1 MKPSFSVKQCVPWHK
16 CSERCGQNHLCE
28 LQNHC
33 YLQLVLRQ
41 IDVVSSS
48 YVGTNRF
55 KFTGLVKAISA
66 PNHHD

>member
-1 MKPSFSVKQCVPWHK
+1 
-16 CSERCGQNHLCE
+16 
-28 LQNHC
+28 
-33 YLQLVLRQ
+33 LRQ

>member
-1 MKPSFSVKQCVPWHK
+1 MQYVPWHK

-28 LQNHC
+28 KQN
-33 YLQLVLRQ
+33 QLVLRQ
-41 IDVVSSS
+41 IDVISSS